1 MNKTIVAIGVV
12 VFVWFGYFTYIRNSG
27 LSKKQPAES
36 ADMRE
41 RTRKTKALALANKY
55 SAVVDWA
62 AALDKESTI
71 WDGVGIES
79 YHSLRIENAVR
90 KHEPRPVL
98 MIADIQDVKRQGDK
112 YWISCNNGYP
122 YNSQYL
128 LEVTAA
134 QANDFAALPKNF
146 NSYGI
151 IARIESVVTPDI
163 RLDGVNNSDDGYG
176 TEIEFD
182 SSGSYYIFR
191 GKVVDT
197 VCLDCGDV
205 KEKA

>member
-1 MNKTIVAIGVV
+1 MNRAIVAVGLVL
-12 VFVWFGYFTYIRNSG
+12 FVWFGYFTYTKNTR
-27 LSKKQPAES
+27 LSTKQPAES
-36 ADMRE
+36 ADTRE
-41 RTRKTKALALANKY
+41 RTRKAKALALANKY
-55 SAVVDWA
+55 NAVIDWA
-62 AALDKESTI
+62 SALDRESTI
-71 WDGVGIES
+71 WDGIGIER

-112 YWISCNNGYP
+112 YWITCSNGYP

-128 LEVTAA
+128 LEVTAT
-134 QANDFAALPKNF
+134 QANTLAALPKNF

-151 IARIESVVTPDI
+151 IARIESVVTADI
-163 RLDGVNNSDDGYG
+163 RLDGINNSDDGFG

-182 SSGSYYIFR
+182 SSGNYYIFR
-191 GKVVDT
+191 GQVMDT

-205 KEKA
+205 KENA